1 MVQKLPH
8 KDNWAQKTRHFIFG
22 HPKDLNDP
30 HIFHKLALIPALAW
44 VGLGADGLSSS
55 AYGPE
60 EAFHVI
66 LNHRFLAIFLGL
78 ATIMTVFIISYCYS
92 KIIEYFPSGGGGYL
106 VATKTLGPVPGVISG
121 SALVIDYI
129 LTITVSIAACGQAI
143 FSFVPAEYHYLK
155 IAFCLMLIV
164 FLMVLN
170 MRGLKESI
178 AVLTPIFV
186 VFVISHIILLFLA
199 LKNQVP
205 QFLTSGNKLTS
216 DFKHSVDSLGY
227 LGLLGLF
234 LRSYTMGAGTY
245 TGIEAVSNGLQIM
258 KEPRVQTGKR
268 TMLYMSLSLAFTAS
282 ALFICYYFSGINPTP
297 GKTLNAVLAES
308 VFGQTAPWMT
318 YVIIFSEG
326 MLLLVAAQAGFIDGP
341 RVMANMAL
349 DYWLPKKYALLSE
362 QMTMKNGIMIMGVV
376 ALIILYLTKGN
387 LSYLVVMY
395 SINVFVTFSLS
406 MYGMSSY
413 MIKRIKK
420 NVDPKMTWYLWKN
433 LFVFIVGFIMCFGIL
448 SVTVFEKFKDGGWIT
463 IIVTTAFVGM
473 CFVFK
478 NQYNKTRLAINRLEI
493 TLLDVDGHHTSVESM
508 NQNYHMTAIQLVTG
522 YNSFGVNT
530 FQQVIKSFPGFYKK
544 FVFLNIGLIDSA
556 VFRSKEELEAYNKKN
571 QQDLDRYVEM
581 AKKFGVQARSVYEI
595 GADFKTL
602 AMDAI
607 VHLKREYPKSTVFA
621 GELSIENENFFSRLL
636 HNNSSY
642 ILYKSLQEEGITMVI
657 LPLKVRI

>member
-318 YVIIFSEG
+318 
-326 MLLLVAAQAGFIDGP
+326 
-341 RVMANMAL
+341 
-349 DYWLPKKYALLSE
+349 
-362 QMTMKNGIMIMGVV
+362 
-376 ALIILYLTKGN
+376 
-387 LSYLVVMY
+387 
-395 SINVFVTFSLS
+395 
-406 MYGMSSY
+406 
-413 MIKRIKK
+413 
-420 NVDPKMTWYLWKN
+420 
-433 LFVFIVGFIMCFGIL
+433 
-448 SVTVFEKFKDGGWIT
+448 
-463 IIVTTAFVGM
+463 
-473 CFVFK
+473 
-478 NQYNKTRLAINRLEI
+478 
-493 TLLDVDGHHTSVESM
+493 
-508 NQNYHMTAIQLVTG
+508 
-522 YNSFGVNT
+522 
-530 FQQVIKSFPGFYKK
+530 
-544 FVFLNIGLIDSA
+544 
-556 VFRSKEELEAYNKKN
+556 
-571 QQDLDRYVEM
+571 
-581 AKKFGVQARSVYEI
+581 
-595 GADFKTL
+595 
-602 AMDAI
+602 
-607 VHLKREYPKSTVFA
+607 
-621 GELSIENENFFSRLL
+621 
-636 HNNSSY
+636 
-642 ILYKSLQEEGITMVI
+642 
-657 LPLKVRI
+657 